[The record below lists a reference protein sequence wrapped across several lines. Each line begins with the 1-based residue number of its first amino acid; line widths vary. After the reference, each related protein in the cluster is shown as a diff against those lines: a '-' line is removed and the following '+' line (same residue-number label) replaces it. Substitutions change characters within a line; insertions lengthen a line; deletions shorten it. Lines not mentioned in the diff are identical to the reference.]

1 MERARIVL
9 LAAAGMQDKQ
19 IAAKLRIMPEKAARW
34 RNRFLDGGL
43 AALDKDAPRPGR
55 TPTITPAKIQ
65 EVIRKTTQE
74 KPSNATHWST
84 RSMAQAAGLSE
95 KSVRRIWRQHG
106 LKPHLARTFKVSNDP
121 QFAEKLEAIIGLY
134 LNPPEHAIVLCA
146 DEKSQI
152 QALDRTQPG
161 LPLKKGR
168 CGTMTHD
175 YKRNGTATLF
185 AAMSTL
191 DGTVISMCDDRH
203 RHQEWLKFLRVID
216 DVTPPDKE
224 LHVIADNYATHKHPK
239 VQKWLARHPRFHV
252 YFTPTSSS
260 WLNMVER
267 FFRDLTEQRLR
278 RGIFRDV
285 EVSTATR
292 VSRSCPPKSSMKQSS
307 TWRLTSRRAPTNR
320 TQAMSSPVELPVA
333 SCVRRDSP
341 RLPLVKM
348 SSNTSGRWTRTS
360 NTSSTTTSGRWSRF
374 LPRTSARSWIATLD
388 LGSRS

>member
-1 MERARIVL
+1 
-9 LAAAGMQDKQ
+9 
-19 IAAKLRIMPEKAARW
+19 MPEKAARW

-43 AALDKDAPRPGR
+43 GALDKDAPRPGR
-55 TPTITPAKIQ
+55 PTTITPAKIQ
-65 EVIRKTTQE
+65 EVVRKTTQE

-84 RSMAQAAGLSE
+84 RVMANAAKLSE
-95 KSVRRIWRQHG
+95 KSVRRIWHKHG
-106 LKPHLARTFKVSNDP
+106 LKPHLSRTFKVSNDP

-146 DEKSQI
+146 DEKSRI
-152 QALDRTQPG
+152 QALDRRQPG

-168 CGTMTHD
+168 CGTMPHD
-175 YKRNGTATLF
+175 YKQNGTATLF

-216 DVTPPDKE
+216 YVTPPDKD
-224 LHVIADNYATHKHPK
+224 LHLIAENHATHKHPK

-285 EVSTATR
+285 EELIMAMGDYIDKHNDNPKPFVWTAKASDILEK
-292 VSRSCPPKSSMKQSS
+292 VK
-307 TWRLTSRRAPTNR
+307 RARAVLDNR
-320 TQAMSSPVELPVA
+320 
-333 SCVRRDSP
+333 
-341 RLPLVKM
+341 
-348 SSNTSGRWTRTS
+348 
-360 NTSSTTTSGRWSRF
+360 
-374 LPRTSARSWIATLD
+374 
-388 LGSRS
+388 